1 MQSSTAVSDSGVGF
15 DQQVA
20 VDRCGIGLV
29 SMRERLQLVGGE
41 FFVNSK
47 PGGGT
52 TIRALVPHLAEK
64 HRATAAG

>member
-1 MQSSTAVSDSGVGF
+1 
-15 DQQVA
+15 
-20 VDRCGIGLV
+20 
-29 SMRERLQLVGGE
+29 MRERLQLVGGE